1 MLFNK
6 LTWIWYAESKH
17 TFFQEGPN
25 MAQAR
30 HLELS
35 VEQEQEL
42 RWARD
47 HHPKAY
53 VRSKCAGILKVAA
66 GASMRQVAATGLLKP
81 VAEET
86 VSEWIERYQGE
97 GLAGLLVHTGRG
109 RKPAFSPCGLGC
121 QASS

>member
-1 MLFNK
+1 
-6 LTWIWYAESKH
+6 
-17 TFFQEGPN
+17 
-25 MAQAR
+25 MAQVY
-30 HLELS
+30 HGDLS
-35 VEQEQEL
+35 AQQEQEL

-86 VSEWIERYQGE
+86 VRDWIDRYESE
-97 GLAGLLVHTGRG
+97 GLSGLLVRRGRG
-109 RKPAFSPCGLGC
+109 RKPAFSPCGLDPTE
-121 QASS
+121 AL